1 MKTKYY
7 LTLLLCFLLG
17 NAFTSCSDYLD
28 VVPSDQF
35 DEDAAFSSEAN
46 ADLFLNTIYGNM
58 PDETSANFTT
68 YDGMEH
74 WSDNVCNK
82 FDWAVSW
89 VQQVSRSYSPETFYN
104 GLYNHNYPGIPF
116 MYNTVYQYIRSCN
129 LFLTKIEEFK
139 SNFSEE
145 WYNKRTGEAIFL
157 RAYLY
162 HNLWKAYGGV
172 PVITEPL
179 NRQTMGDKIFHPR
192 STSQETYDFL
202 VKDLETAASLLPN
215 ELGAGRA
222 TRGAALALKG
232 YVELHHHQYA
242 AAAKTNKLIIDE
254 GVYQLYPS
262 YNELFF
268 EQNNNNCE
276 SIYAIQHGPK
286 RRSQENQYF
295 GPNCGVNRN
304 DAWGC
309 MQPTVSLANDYRMK
323 NGLPVTDPNSGFDP
337 QNPYKDR
344 EPRFDW
350 SIVHH
355 GSTWRGDII
364 NTMEGSQDAP
374 NPAAEKRTGMWR
386 KKGMNENITTAE
398 FNTDGM
404 NFILFRYAEVL
415 LNYAEAKIEMNEID
429 ASVIEAIDR
438 IRLRGQI
445 PSLRETYGK
454 STFSQTELRRIC
466 RQERRIEL
474 AFEYKRYWDLIRWG
488 NLPDGDPHKTDYYTA
503 EVELNKPFQ
512 GYKISEDGKYTVFD
526 VHQSTFYKSKN
537 YLFPLY
543 REWILQNPKISTQN
557 GGPDN
562 WNNGQ
567 NPGY

>member
-1 MKTKYY
+1 MNTKYY
-7 LTLLLCFLLG
+7 LTFLLCCILG
-17 NAFTSCSDYLD
+17 NAFTACSNYLD
-28 VVPSDQF
+28 VTPSDQL
-35 DEDAAFSSEAN
+35 DEDAAFSSETN

-82 FDWAVSW
+82 FDWAISW
-89 VQQVSRSYSPETFYN
+89 VQQVSRSYSPETFYD
-104 GLYNHNYPGIPF
+104 GLYNHNYPGVPF
-116 MYNTVYQYIRSCN
+116 MYNTVYQFIRSCN
-129 LFLTKIEEFK
+129 LFIAKIEDFK
-139 SNFSEE
+139 GNFSEE
-145 WYNKRTGEAIFL
+145 WYNKRMGEAIFL

-172 PVITEPL
+172 PVITVPL
-179 NRQTMGDKIFHPR
+179 NRLTMGDDIFVQR
-192 STSQETYDFL
+192 STVQETYEFI
-202 VKDLETAASLLPN
+202 VKDLAKAAALLPN
-215 ELGAGRA
+215 EIGTGRA
-222 TRGAALALKG
+222 TRGAALTLKG
-232 YVELHHHQYA
+232 YVELHNHQYA
-242 AAAKTNKLIIDE
+242 EAAKTNKLIIDE
-254 GVYQLYPS
+254 GVYKLYTG
-262 YNELFF
+262 YNELFY
-268 EQNNNNCE
+268 EQNSNNCE
-276 SIYAIQHGPK
+276 SIYAIQHGSK

-323 NGLPVTDPNSGFDP
+323 NGLPVTDPKSGFDP
-337 QNPYKDR
+337 QAPFKDR
-344 EPRFDW
+344 EARFDW

-355 GSTWRGDII
+355 GSVWRGDLID
-364 NTMEGSQDAP
+364 TKEGSLDAP

-386 KKGMNENITTAE
+386 RKGMNENITTAG

-429 ASVIEAIDR
+429 PSVIDAIDQ
-438 IRLRGQI
+438 IRTRGQI
-445 PSLRETYGK
+445 PGLKETYQK
-454 STFSQTELRRIC
+454 ASFTQDELRRIC

-488 NLPDGDPHKTDYYTA
+488 NLPDGNPHKTNYYTA

-526 VHQSTFYKSKN
+526 VHQSVFHKEKN

-543 REWILQNPKISTQN
+543 REWILQNPKISAQN

-562 WNNGQ
+562 WVNGQ

>member
-1 MKTKYY
+1 MNSKYI
-7 LTLLLCFLLG
+7 LISFSFIMSML
-17 NAFTSCSDYLD
+17 FTACSDYLN
-28 VVPSDQF
+28 VKPTDQL
-35 DEDAAFSSEAN
+35 DEDVAFSSEAN
-46 ADLFLNTIYGNM
+46 ADLFLNTIYGDM

-82 FDWAVSW
+82 FDWAISW
-89 VQQVSRSYSPETFYN
+89 VQQTSRSYSPETFYD
-104 GLYNHNYPGIPF
+104 GLYNHGYPAVPF
-116 MYNTVYQYIRSCN
+116 MYNTVYRWIRSCN
-129 LFLTKIEEFK
+129 LFIAKIEEFK

-145 WYNKRTGEAIFL
+145 WYNKRLGEAMFL

-162 HNLWKAYGGV
+162 HNLWKGYGGV
-172 PVITEPL
+172 PIITEPL
-179 NRQTMGDKIFHPR
+179 NRLTMGDDIFRPR
-192 STSQETYDFL
+192 NTRQETFDFL

-215 ELGAGRA
+215 EIGTGRA

-232 YVELHHHQYA
+232 FVELYHHEYA
-242 AAAKTNKLIIDE
+242 MAAKTNKIIIDE
-254 GVYQLYPS
+254 GIYKLFPG
-262 YNELFF
+262 YNELFY
-268 EQNNNNCE
+268 EQNSNNQE

-304 DAWGC
+304 DSWGC

-323 NGLPVTDPNSGFDP
+323 NGLPITDPNSGFDP

-344 EPRFDW
+344 EPRFYW

-355 GSTWRGDII
+355 GSVWRGDTI
-364 NTMEGSQDAP
+364 NTMEGALDAP
-374 NPAAEKRTGMWR
+374 NPATEKRTGMWR
-386 KKGMNENITTAE
+386 RKGMNENISTAE

-404 NFILFRYAEVL
+404 NFILLRYAEVL
-415 LNYAEAKIEMNEID
+415 LNYAEAKIELNEID
-429 ASVIEAIDR
+429 QSVIDAIDQ

-445 PSLRETYGK
+445 PTLKDTYEK
-454 STFSQTELRRIC
+454 SSFSQEELRRIC

-512 GYKISEDGKYTVFD
+512 GYKIAEDGTFTVFD
-526 VHQSTFYKSKN
+526 VHQSVFYKDKN

-543 REWILQNPKISTQN
+543 REWILQNPKIHAQN
-557 GGPDN
+557 GGEDN
-562 WNNGQ
+562 LNAGQ